1 MWRNTAGLEEK
12 KRQEKSKPESRW
24 CSLISLQIK
33 NWLLAEKTHFQDKS
47 SFANTFWG
55 DIKKLLHPFSD
66 VLPFL
71 MSCRLEWP
79 HCPFSSTRQAP
90 EQTAMLFS
98 SLISCPHSKFSHGL
112 DVSEVELKVHAMFWV
127 FFPPCRDTSA
137 CITGNRFGWKA
148 AIEFTHNADTRAGQY
163 TEVALQMVV
172 NKAKEGNTWTFP
184 KIKLFVLANWD
195 LRGRKSD
202 WNIQVHCGLEILAF
216 VHFCALQKIV
226 WTTKPGSHFIPYINL
241 LFVILIALS
250 VAIQHIPKYLVVN

>member
-1 MWRNTAGLEEK
+1 MYCHSSWAAGWNGHIVL
-12 KRQEKSKPESRW
+12 SH
-24 CSLISLQIK
+24 L
-33 NWLLAEKTHFQDKS
+33 QDKLLNKLQCFFPL
-47 SFANTFWG
+47 SFLAL
-55 DIKKLLHPFSD
+55 IVS
-66 VLPFL
+66 FL
-71 MSCRLEWP
+71 MAWMFLK
-79 HCPFSSTRQAP
+79 
-90 EQTAMLFS
+90 LNY
-98 SLISCPHSKFSHGL
+98 KFMPCLG
-112 DVSEVELKVHAMFWV
+112 F

-148 AIEFTHNADTRAGQY
+148 AIEFAHNADTRAGQY

-195 LRGRKSD
+195 LRGRKND
-202 WNIQVHCGLEILAF
+202 WNIQVYCGLEILAF

-241 LFVILIALS
+241 LFVILIVLF